1 MKTNLKYL
9 GLGAIA
15 LTAALA
21 GSPAQAQ
28 SVATADFDGAVVKTK
43 AFTAAAATI
52 KTTYQTQITQVEGYQ
67 KELQALL
74 APFDTNKDSQIDDN
88 ELRAAQA
95 SPTWATVVAKQQQLN
110 TAQAPVARAQAY
122 VFEQVS
128 SKLNAAV
135 QAVITARNLTLI
147 VKPDAVVWANQ
158 TGNIT
163 AAITAELDK
172 LVPTANAIPPA
183 TWQPGG
189 QPGAAPAAGA
199 APAPATSTPAP
210 AAGGK
215 KPGR

>member
-1 MKTNLKYL
+1 MQTNFKYL

-21 GSPAQAQ
+21 AAPQAQAQ

-52 KTTYQTQITQVEGYQ
+52 KTTYQAQITQVEGYQ

-74 APFDTNKDSQIDDN
+74 APFDTNKDNQIDDN

-95 SPTWATVVAKQQQLN
+95 SPSWANVVAKQQQIN
-110 TAQAPVARAQAY
+110 STQAPIARAQAY

-128 SKLNAAV
+128 AKLNQAV
-135 QAVITARNLTLI
+135 QAVITARGLSLI

-158 TGNIT
+158 VGNIT
-163 AAITAELDK
+163 PAITAELDK
-172 LVPTANAIPPA
+172 LVPTASPTPPA
-183 TWQPGG
+183 NWQPGG
-189 QPGAAPAAGA
+189 QPAPATGAAPAV
-199 APAPATSTPAP
+199 PATTTPAP

>member
-1 MKTNLKYL
+1 MNTNLKYL

-21 GSPAQAQ
+21 VTPAQAQ
-28 SVATADFDGAVVKTK
+28 TVATADFDGAVVKTK

-52 KTTYQTQITQVEGYQ
+52 KTTYQAQITQIEGYQ
-67 KELQALL
+67 KELQTML
-74 APFDTNKDSQIDDN
+74 APFDTNKDNQIDDN

-95 SPTWATVVAKQQQLN
+95 SPSWAAVVAKQQQLS

-128 SKLNAAV
+128 AKLNQAV
-135 QAVITARNLTLI
+135 QAVITARGLTLI

-158 TGNIT
+158 VGNIT
-163 AAITAELDK
+163 PAITTELDR
-172 LVPTANAIPPA
+172 LVPTASATPPA
-183 TWQPGG
+183 NWQPG
-189 QPGAAPAAGA
+189 QTNAPAAGA
-199 APAPATSTPAP
+199 APAPATPAP
-210 AAGGK
+210 APASGAK

>member
-1 MKTNLKYL
+1 MKTKFTYL

-21 GSPAQAQ
+21 AAPAQAQ
-28 SVATADFDGAVVKTK
+28 TVATADFDGAVVKTK
-43 AFTAAAATI
+43 AFTTANTTI
-52 KTTYQTQITQVEGYQ
+52 TTTYKTQITAIEGYQ

-74 APFDTNKDSQIDDN
+74 APFDTNKDNQIDDN

-95 SPTWATVVAKQQQLN
+95 SPSWATVVAKQQQIN
-110 TAQAPVARAQAY
+110 TTQAPISRAQAY

-128 SKLNAAV
+128 AKLNQAV
-135 QAVITARNLTLI
+135 QAVITARGLSLI

-158 TGNIT
+158 VGNIT
-163 AAITAELDK
+163 PAITAELDK
-172 LVPTANAIPPA
+172 LVPTANAVPPA

-189 QPGAAPAAGA
+189 QPAPATGAAPTTPAPATA
-199 APAPATSTPAP
+199 APAPT
-210 AAGGK
+210 GGK